1 LLLTTLFSIFDK
13 IVVMKLVQ
21 STTPIPSFNDFLGG
35 NLLIDI
41 PIKNY
46 YDLVL
51 LSRNGISKAS
61 AESVISFTGM
71 SKKSFVEDILNI
83 SIKTLE
89 RKHEDDK
96 LDQRTSSLVIEV
108 ARVLEHT
115 YQVFNEKEKVQ
126 SWLSTP
132 NKALHGESPLS
143 LFSTPTGLGMVEDV
157 LIRIEEGVYS

>member
-13 IVVMKLVQ
+13 IVVMKLIQ
-21 STTPIPSFNDFLGG
+21 STTPIPSFSDFLGG

-96 LDQRTSSLVIEV
+96 LDQRTSSLE
-108 ARVLEHT
+108 L
-115 YQVFNEKEKVQ
+115 
-126 SWLSTP
+126 L
-132 NKALHGESPLS
+132 PLS
-143 LFSTPTGLGMVEDV
+143 GQ
-157 LIRIEEGVYS
+157 